1 MRAGWR
7 ENCKGVDIGIV
18 GLEDMPF
25 EKYSGLLQELHS
37 IMSLQLCLRLRLA
50 IRRVPKSVGAHQP
63 QLRALHTLADA
74 IGSWFCCRLE
84 HHARAGFDAARY
96 VEVVAEVVSSGHDI
110 RTCNIKHVI
119 HEACVACE
127 RPRGCM

>member
-50 IRRVPKSVGAHQP
+50 IRRVPKSVDAHQP

-74 IGSWFCCRLE
+74 IGSCFAADSSTMRRLISTL
-84 HHARAGFDAARY
+84 HG
-96 VEVVAEVVSSGHDI
+96 VLGWW
-110 RTCNIKHVI
+110 
-119 HEACVACE
+119 
-127 RPRGCM
+127 